1 MVTSTP
7 AGLTVGMTDA
17 ATAVPKIWV
26 GGGVDKV
33 RYTLS
38 ILASTSQ
45 GRSKEV
51 NFEIKIKD
59 K

>member
-1 MVTSTP
+1 MTSTP
-7 AGLTVGMTDA
+7 DGLTVGLTDA
-17 ATAVPKIWV
+17 DTAIPKIWV

-33 RYTLS
+33 RYVIS

-59 K
+59 S